1 MVRKSNRPVWTKNL
15 FIPGGAC
22 KNRTSSPELL
32 IVTKNS
38 FENGINKKKA
48 VTVNSGQTPVLFTIF
63 FSICL
68 TEALQR
74 HQEISSMLQEC

>member
-38 FENGINKKKA
+38 FENGINKKSSYSKLWA
-48 VTVNSGQTPVLFTIF
+48 NS
-63 FSICL
+63 
-68 TEALQR
+68 
-74 HQEISSMLQEC
+74 SSVYYFL

>member
-38 FENGINKKKA
+38 FENGINKKK
-48 VTVNSGQTPVLFTIF
+48 Q
-63 FSICL
+63 
-68 TEALQR
+68 LQ
-74 HQEISSMLQEC
+74 